1 MTCFPAS
8 SFPFL
13 LFLFLTPSFF
23 ILFLFCLVG
32 LILGPNWAFFS
43 AFSPF
48 LFFPRPGWAS
58 SFSLFSISLPFPSS
72 LISYARLGLS
82 FIFLFFPSSLFFL
95 SFSFLVAVECSSLS
109 SLSLFFSFLFLL
121 CFFFNLGWA
130 KPHWFSWAESHRIRL
145 APLLFL
151 GLG

>member
-1 MTCFPAS
+1 MTCFPTS

-43 AFSPF
+43 RFFS
-48 LFFPRPGWAS
+48 FFSFFQGPVEPHLS
-58 SFSLFSISLPFPSS
+58 LFSLFPFPSPLLLF
-72 LISYARLGLS
+72 LIQGWAFLLS
-82 FIFLFFPSSLFFL
+82 FFFITFFSSRSWVFLLVLSPYFFFFFL
-95 SFSFLVAVECSSLS
+95 
-109 SLSLFFSFLFLL
+109 LFL
-121 CFFFNLGWA
+121 FFNLGWA